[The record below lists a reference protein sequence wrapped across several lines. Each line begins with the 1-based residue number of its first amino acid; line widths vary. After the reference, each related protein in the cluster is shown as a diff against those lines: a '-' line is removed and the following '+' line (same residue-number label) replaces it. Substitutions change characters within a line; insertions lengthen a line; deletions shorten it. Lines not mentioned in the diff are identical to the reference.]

1 MRPPVFG
8 EMVITINNN
17 KNNNNNNNDNIY
29 IIEILLYVRNVCLY
43 IYICVCF
50 DDMLSLLLPS
60 GLMLPALVRASEL
73 MLSLLSS

>member
-8 EMVITINNN
+8 EMVITINN
-17 KNNNNNNNDNIY
+17 KKIITIMIIY

-43 IYICVCF
+43 IYVCF